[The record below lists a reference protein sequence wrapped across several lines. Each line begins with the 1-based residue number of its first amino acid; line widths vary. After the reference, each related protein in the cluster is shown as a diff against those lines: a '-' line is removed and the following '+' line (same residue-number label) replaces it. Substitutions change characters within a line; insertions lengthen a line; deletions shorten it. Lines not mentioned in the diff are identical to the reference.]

1 MAGFVQIVAA
11 LACLVPLCHYFGI
24 QSNRSSTVQ
33 TKMPKKDSKS
43 KGKSKVATQ
52 RSSDES
58 TENAAPATLVDVE
71 VDDLQTE
78 KDELM
83 QALNPDLHDK
93 FEKFLEKNRALASAG
108 VQIAAKDE
116 LTPEDITKMLNN
128 ALAESL
134 FAPLVDKCENPTYE
148 QKVCEMFR

>member
-1 MAGFVQIVAA
+1 
-11 LACLVPLCHYFGI
+11 
-24 QSNRSSTVQ
+24 
-33 TKMPKKDSKS
+33 MPKKDSKS
-43 KGKSKVATQ
+43 KGKSKLATQ
-52 RSSDES
+52 RSSNES
-58 TENAAPATLVDVE
+58 SENAAPAPAPLVDVE

-83 QALNPDLHDK
+83 RALKSTNPDLHDK

-116 LTPEDITKMLNN
+116 LTPEDITKVLNN

-148 QKVCEMFR
+148 QKVCEMFRWWIARWFTLF